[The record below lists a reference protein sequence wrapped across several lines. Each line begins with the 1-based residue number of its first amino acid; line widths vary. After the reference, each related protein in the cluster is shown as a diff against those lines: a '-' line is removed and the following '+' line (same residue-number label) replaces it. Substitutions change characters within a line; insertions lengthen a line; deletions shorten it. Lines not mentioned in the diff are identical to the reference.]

1 MACVRI
7 KDELEEW
14 TRMLVRTCYRR
25 GQESERGKRSKLTT
39 EKGWYGFTAEYFF
52 LHDNNSDFSKF
63 LPKKFC
69 SPPFQSGSPF
79 LI

>member
-1 MACVRI
+1 MACARI

-14 TRMLVRTCYRR
+14 TRMLVRICYRR

-52 LHDNNSDFSKF
+52 LHDNNSDFSKWIPVPDIDRIYYF
-63 LPKKFC
+63 
-69 SPPFQSGSPF
+69 
-79 LI
+79 